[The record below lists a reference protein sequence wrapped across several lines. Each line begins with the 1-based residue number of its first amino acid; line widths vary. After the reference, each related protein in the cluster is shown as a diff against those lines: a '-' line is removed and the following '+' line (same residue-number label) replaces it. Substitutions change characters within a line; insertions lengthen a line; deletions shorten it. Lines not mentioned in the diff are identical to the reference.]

1 MQMDLEG
8 SANVA
13 ERLTVEEVSQL
24 QSGSVSRPISQTISS
39 HANQKKQHL
48 LDRQESWSEK
58 NKWETGAAATPRHTV
73 TKGKNKGFDSSSSSS
88 KDDVLSDVGSSVA
101 SNRAKELRNANMRK

>member
-13 ERLTVEEVSQL
+13 ERLTVEEVSHL

-39 HANQKKQHL
+39 HASQKKQHL

-58 NKWETGAAATPRHTV
+58 NNWDTGAAATPRHTV
-73 TKGKNKGFDSSSSSS
+73 TKGKNKGFDSSSSS
-88 KDDVLSDVGSSVA
+88 KADVLSDVGSSVA